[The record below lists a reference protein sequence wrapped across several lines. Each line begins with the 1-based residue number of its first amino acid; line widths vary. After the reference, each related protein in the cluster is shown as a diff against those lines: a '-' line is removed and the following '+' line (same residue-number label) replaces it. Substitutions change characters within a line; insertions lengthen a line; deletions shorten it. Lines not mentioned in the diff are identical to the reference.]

1 MFRTRDLR
9 LATQTTLLSMPSAA
23 RTRFSY
29 LAWAILVFT
38 VLVVVGGGIVR
49 ATGSGDGCGTTWPVC
64 SDRLFP
70 SNPGLETM
78 IEYGHRLMSGATIL
92 GILVLFLLARR
103 LYERGDLVR
112 WGASAALG
120 LIVLEALIGASL
132 VLFGWVDDDTS
143 IARMIVVPL
152 HLTNT
157 SLLVGALTV
166 TAWWSSGNPAPVA
179 ADKPGVSRRLG
190 LGAGGLLVVATAGA
204 LNALADTLYPADGFV
219 SGVRDEFAADA
230 PWLIQ
235 VRVLHPVLA
244 ILVGLGV
251 AYLAVSLGAGKGN
264 TTQRLARAVSW
275 LVLAQFAVG
284 FINVLLA
291 TPLETQVIHLR
302 HHHRPARRRTRPDAA
317 CLCRADQ
324 TADHRAVADDDGP
337 SDDRGRRGM
346 ARLVAGG
353 GHIDRW
359 HALGR
364 WGQHHKSG
372 LRRRHRQG
380 HAEDHG

>member
-1 MFRTRDLR
+1 
-9 LATQTTLLSMPSAA
+9 MPPAA

-29 LAWAILVFT
+29 LAWAMLVFT

-49 ATGSGDGCGTTWPVC
+49 ATGSGDGCGATWPVC

-70 SNPGLETM
+70 SNAGLETM
-78 IEYGHRLMSGATIL
+78 IEYGHRLTSGATIL
-92 GILVLFLLARR
+92 GILVLFLWARR

-120 LIVLEALIGASL
+120 LIVFEALIGASL

-143 IARMIVVPL
+143 MARMIVVPL

-179 ADKPGVSRRLG
+179 ANKPGVAWRLG

-204 LNALADTLYPADGFV
+204 LNALADTLYPAEGFL
-219 SGVRDEFAADA
+219 SGVRDEFAAGA

-251 AYLAVSLGAGKGN
+251 AYLTVSLGAGGGDA
-264 TTQRLARAVSW
+264 TQRLGRGLSW
-275 LVLAQFAVG
+275 LILAQFAVG
-284 FINVLLA
+284 FVNVVLA
-291 TPLETQVIHLR
+291 TPLETQVIHL
-302 HHHRPARRRTRPDAA
+302 
-317 CLCRADQ
+317 
-324 TADHRAVADDDGP
+324 AVAN
-337 SDDRGRRGM
+337 
-346 ARLVAGG
+346 AIWVAYVLF
-353 GHIDRW
+353 
-359 HALGR
+359 AASLLGETSAVLEPR
-364 WGQHHKSG
+364 AS
-372 LRRRHRQG
+372 RI
-380 HAEDHG
+380 